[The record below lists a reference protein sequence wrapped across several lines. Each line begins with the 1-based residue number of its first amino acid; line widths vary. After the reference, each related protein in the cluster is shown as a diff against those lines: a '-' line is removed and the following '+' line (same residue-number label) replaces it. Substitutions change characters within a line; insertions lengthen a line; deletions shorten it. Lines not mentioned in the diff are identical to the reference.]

1 LLKNVRSWKHLL
13 TMVKINI
20 IKYMRNPWLC
30 SHTSCQTIDVDS
42 TLIVWLMLQNGFIHE
57 NFCHIQNC
65 VWSIFLWFSNSYFS
79 GSGAHILFKD
89 FMENFVSRVLFYHHI
104 YFYASCLSSVGQNS
118 AIQFVQNFGYNQLSS
133 LKMYLSVEVYCEK
146 KLF

>member
-89 FMENFVSRVLFYHHI
+89 FMENFVSRVLFYHHMLHAWAVLVKTVLYSLYKI
-104 YFYASCLSSVGQNS
+104 L
-118 AIQFVQNFGYNQLSS
+118 AIISWAV
-133 LKMYLSVEVYCEK
+133 
-146 KLF
+146 